1 MTADVFI
8 DSDALIGLYN
18 EKDAHHQKANKVIEQ
33 ITHHTLCTSNF
44 VINET
49 ATVLSVRA
57 NQNLAVKF
65 LSGIDELDLAIIHVD
80 EALQRASW
88 KYFQGINKKG
98 TSVVDCSNVVL
109 MKKFGIPRIWSF
121 DKFYRRLRLD
131 VVG

>member
-1 MTADVFI
+1 MLSI
-8 DSDALIGLYN
+8 R
-18 EKDAHHQKANKVIEQ
+18 
-33 ITHHTLCTSNF
+33 
-44 VINET
+44 
-49 ATVLSVRA
+49 AT
-57 NQNLAVKF
+57 QNLAVKF

-98 TSVVDCSNVVL
+98 TSVVDCLNVVL